1 MPISQGNR
9 SFKIKIKELRSK
21 INEVKKAEEEAIAE
35 LKGDLSLQENDTNAT
50 IATNNKI
57 ELVKKESS
65 EKIAQLKMKSITI
78 MNALESQKRSISGKE
93 T

>member
-35 LKGDLSLQENDTNAT
+35 LKGDLSLQEM
-50 IATNNKI
+50 IRMR
-57 ELVKKESS
+57 
-65 EKIAQLKMKSITI
+65 QLLLIIKLS
-78 MNALESQKRSISGKE
+78 
-93 T
+93 